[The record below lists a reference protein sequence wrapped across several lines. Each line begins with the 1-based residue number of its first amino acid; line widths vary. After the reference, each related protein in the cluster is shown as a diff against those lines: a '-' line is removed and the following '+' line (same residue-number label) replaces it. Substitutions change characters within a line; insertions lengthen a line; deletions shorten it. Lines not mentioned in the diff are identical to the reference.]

1 MLSNHILDLQCCV
14 NFCCTANWF
23 NFMKMKVGQSCPTP
37 CNPMDYTVHGILQT
51 RILEWVAIP
60 FSRGSSQPRDWT
72 QISCVAGG
80 FFTSW
85 ATREAQEY
93 WMGRLSLLQGMFL
106 TQELNRGFLN
116 CRQILY
122 QLSYQGSPTPSY
134 IPKELK
140 TSTHTNTYMTS
151 FIAVVFRLAKRW
163 KQMSTNR
170 WRD

>member
-1 MLSNHILDLQCCV
+1 MLAPWKKSYDKREGKWSEVKVAQSSPT
-14 NFCCTANWF
+14 FCD
-23 NFMKMKVGQSCPTP
+23 S
-37 CNPMDYTVHGILQT
+37 MDCIVHGILQA
-51 RILEWVAIP
+51 RILEWVAFP